1 MTIERIE
8 REGESGPRVVYG
20 GETAGESAR
29 DSAATKLIG
38 LAKQCEFFHDVAREG
53 YAEVCVN
60 GHRETMRV
68 GSKSFREYLSL
79 QFFRS
84 EKKAPSPQAL
94 ASAIHTIEAQ
104 AVFEGSRKDV
114 HVRVA
119 DADGDLWLDLG
130 NDAWEAVHITRSGWA
145 LVQNPPIKFVR
156 RAGMLPLPRP
166 EKGRSLR
173 EMMPRFVTISE
184 DALVLVRG
192 YQLGCLRGRGPYPIL
207 SLVGE
212 QGSGKTTLSRLI
224 KRTLDPSKAATRC
237 LPKDERDLMIA
248 AGSQHI
254 LALDNLSYID
264 EQMSDALCRLATGG
278 GLSTRTLYTDR
289 DETIFDSERPII
301 LNAIE
306 DVAVRADLVDRSI
319 IVSVP
324 PLEDSR
330 RKPEREFWDDFEK
343 AHPFI
348 LGALCEAASLALN
361 ETKSLPV
368 PAVRMTDFALFVS
381 RGETALGL
389 ERGAFLRAYSQN
401 RRDANETA
409 VEFSTVA
416 QALIDFRKDFVMK
429 KWTGNATQLLAELNA
444 KVSDDV
450 RRSREWPK
458 TPRSLSGKARRVAAN
473 LRGVG
478 IAIKFPDDH
487 NREPGTGQRLLE
499 IESRDTSSQ
508 PPHTSQPDGTV
519 TDEDFE
525 NQPDAIPR
533 DGCDRHDANPESA
546 SLEAWLEQ
554 DIVNECGQCVWS
566 ARGWKQTKECLAD
579 KFELNFSHE
588 RRRA

>member
-1 MTIERIE
+1 MSIGKVEE
-8 REGESGPRVVYG
+8 AVDGHV
-20 GETAGESAR
+20 ETKYDASDGAR
-29 DSAATKLIG
+29 DSAATKLIA
-38 LAKQCEFFHDVAREG
+38 LAEDCELFHDLAREG
-53 YAEVCVN
+53 YGEVSVN
-60 GHRETMRV
+60 GHRETMRI
-68 GSKSFREYLSL
+68 GSKAFREHLSL
-79 QFFRS
+79 RFFRR
-84 EKKAPSPQAL
+84 EHKAPSLQAL
-94 ASAIHTIEAQ
+94 TSAIQTIEAH
-104 AVFEGSRKDV
+104 AIFEGSRKDV

-145 LVQNPPIKFVR
+145 VVQNPPIKFVR
-156 RAGMLPLPRP
+156 PAGMLPLPRP
-166 EKGRSLR
+166 EKGGSLS
-173 EMMPRFVTISE
+173 EIMPRFVTISE
-184 DALVLVRG
+184 DALALVGG
-192 YQLGCLRGRGPYPIL
+192 YELGCLRGRGPYPIL
-207 SLVGE
+207 NLVGE

-324 PLEDSR
+324 PLEDAR
-330 RKPEREFWDDFEK
+330 RKPEQEFWDDFEK

-361 ETKSLPV
+361 ETKALPV
-368 PAVRMTDFALFVS
+368 PSVRMTDFALFVS
-381 RGETALGL
+381 CGETALGL
-389 ERGAFLRAYSQN
+389 KAGAFLRAYSQN

-409 VEFSTVA
+409 VEFSAVA
-416 QALIDFRKDFVMK
+416 QALIDFSKDLAK
-429 KWTGNATQLLAELNA
+429 KWTGNATQLLAALNA

-458 TPRSLSGKARRVAAN
+458 TPRSLSGRARRVAPN
-473 LRGVG
+473 LRGFG
-478 IAIKFPDDH
+478 IAIRFPDDH

-499 IESRDTSSQ
+499 IESRGTSSQ

-533 DGCDRHDANPESA
+533 DGCDGHDADPESA

-554 DIVNECGQCVWS
+554 DVVNERGQCVWS
-566 ARGWKQTKECLAD
+566 ARGWGQTKERLAD
-579 KFELNFSHE
+579 KFELNLSHE

>member
-1 MTIERIE
+1 
-8 REGESGPRVVYG
+8 VYDAETG
-20 GETAGESAR
+20 GERAR

-38 LAKQCEFFHDVAREG
+38 LAKRCELFHDVAREG
-53 YAEVCVN
+53 YAQVCVN
-60 GHRETMRV
+60 GHRETMPV
-68 GSKSFREYLSL
+68 DSKCFREYLSL

-104 AVFEGSRKDV
+104 ALFEGSRKDV
-114 HVRVA
+114 RVRVA

-130 NDAWEAVHITRSGWA
+130 NDAWEAVHITRSGWRV
-145 LVQNPPIKFVR
+145 VQNPPIKFVR

-166 EKGRSLR
+166 EKGGSLSQI
-173 EMMPRFVTISE
+173 MPRFVTISE
-184 DALVLVRG
+184 DALVLVGG
-192 YQLGCLRGRGPYPIL
+192 YELGCLRGRGPYPIL
-207 SLVGE
+207 NLVGE

-278 GLSTRTLYTDR
+278 GLSTRRLYTDR

-306 DVAVRADLVDRSI
+306 DVAVRADLMDRSI
-319 IVSVP
+319 IISVP

-330 RKPEREFWDDFEK
+330 RKPEQEFWDDFEK
-343 AHPFI
+343 AHPVI

-361 ETKSLPV
+361 ETKTLPV

-389 ERGAFLRAYSQN
+389 ERGAFLRGYSQN
-401 RRDANETA
+401 RRDANEIA
-409 VEFSTVA
+409 VEFSAVA
-416 QALIDFRKDFVMK
+416 QALINFSKNLAE
-429 KWTGNATQLLAELNA
+429 KWTGNATQLLAALNA
-444 KVSDDV
+444 KVPEEV

-458 TPRSLSGKARRVAAN
+458 TPRSLSGKARRVAPN
-473 LRGVG
+473 LRGFGV
-478 IAIKFPDDH
+478 AIRFPDDH

-499 IESRDTSSQ
+499 IESKDTSSQ
-508 PPHTSQPDGTV
+508 PPHTSQPDGTG

-533 DGCDRHDANPESA
+533 DGCDGRGGHDANPESA

-554 DIVNECGQCVWS
+554 DVVNERGQCVWNGQ
-566 ARGWKQTKECLAD
+566 GWKQTKERLAD
-579 KFELNFSHE
+579 KFELNFSHK